1 MHSPRRTWASCSW
14 QSVTNDTGRIRYNER
29 EVRFLY
35 WLLADER
42 LRLLDER
49 RYARAAGVDL
59 KSYQQ
64 MTGLIRDIRGQL
76 KNLADEMGWDLGQP
90 EYEN

>member
-1 MHSPRRTWASCSW
+1 M
-14 QSVTNDTGRIRYNER
+14 TNETGRIRINEQKA
-29 EVRFLY
+29 RFLY

-49 RYARAAGVDL
+49 RYARAAGVNL
-59 KSYQQ
+59 TSYQQ

-76 KNLADEMGWDLGQP
+76 EELAGESDWDLGQP